1 MLKIGD
7 MVVRKSYGSDIL
19 FTVSGYRYCRGRL
32 VYRIRGKCVRIEA
45 DADEEDLVPVEKT
58 RISQFTKCYDDV
70 LEKIKQKIRNE
81 QQSNFY
87 RNDMRSSDSILKR
100 PGRVLHLDSDVEYL
114 KQCLEFYNEFYID
127 AVGIEAKEEKQPG
140 VVKELLAKYKP
151 DILVITGHD
160 AIKKGAE
167 DKMDPA
173 NYKNSIY
180 FVEAVKNAREYEP
193 SLDDLVI
200 IAGACQSFY
209 EALMEAG
216 ANYASSPQRV
226 LIHCLDPVI
235 ICEKVAYTDI
245 KDIINAS
252 DVLENTI
259 TGKDG
264 MGGLNTRGKYREGL
278 PGYSKNEMK

>member
-7 MVVRKSYGSDIL
+7 MVVRKSYGDIL
-19 FTVSGYRYCRGRL
+19 FTVCGYRNTGGRT
-32 VYRIRGKCVRIEA
+32 VYKIKGKCVRIEA
-45 DADEEDLVPVEKT
+45 DAYEDDLVPVEKT
-58 RISQFTKCYDDV
+58 RISQFTKCYDET
-70 LEKIKQKIRNE
+70 LEKIMQKIKSEKRSGRDN
-81 QQSNFY
+81 NG
-87 RNDMRSSDSILKR
+87 MRGSDNVLKR
-100 PGRVLHLDSDVEYL
+100 PGRVLHLDGDTDYL
-114 KQCLEFYNEFYID
+114 KDCIEYYNEFKID
-127 AVGIEAKEEKQPG
+127 VVGVEVKEEKQPK
-140 VVKELLAKYKP
+140 VVKELLSRYKP

-160 AIKKGAE
+160 AMKKGVE
-167 DKMDPA
+167 NRLDPA
-173 NYKNSIY
+173 NYKNSMY
-180 FVEAVKNAREYEP
+180 FVEAVKIAREYEP

-226 LIHCLDPVI
+226 LIHCLDPVL
-235 ICEKVAYTDI
+235 ICQKIAYTDI

-252 DVLENTI
+252 EVLENTI

-278 PGYSKNEMK
+278 PGYKKDEMK